1 MTSEKLGSLL
11 LKKMEITPGE
21 LSLALA
27 VQGSQVEKERLG
39 TILGHY
45 DLLSEEALAHSL
57 AEQSGWVVFD
67 EELVADPEAVHHLG
81 LPFAR
86 EHNVVPVRSLEGL
99 RFVLGD
105 PFDMQATDHVMAL
118 FGPGAVF
125 RTGLPRMIAAALRLI
140 EKAATALTDQGRG
153 QEVIDDVQLLL
164 DEAVA
169 SDATDIHIEP
179 SAKAVEVRL
188 RIDGVLRFHRCFPLK
203 DHARL
208 VNIFF
213 NRAQI
218 SAGDFM
224 KFHDARFE
232 HAAGARKVD
241 VRLSHIPAINGPSLV
256 LRLLDKTRA
265 ALSLGSLGYARAHEA
280 VIERALQKPHGIILL
295 TGPTGCGKTTSLYA
309 MIGRLKDIGAKVVSV
324 EDPVEVRLPLVTQ
337 VPVDIRKGHD
347 FHQVTR
353 ALLRHDPDIILVGE
367 IRDEKT
373 AAEAVRAAITGHRVF
388 STLHTSD
395 AASAILRLGDLGVD
409 HSCIANTLTCVISQ
423 RLVRKLCPHCRR
435 EEFVTPAS
443 VPQEERGY
451 LSSPG
456 QIVYRAQRQGCAR
469 CREGYSGRTVIAE
482 ALLIDDEIRF
492 MIEQRLIH
500 EVFLKVKERQGML
513 SMRRDAA
520 RLVEEGVTSL
530 DEAVRVV
537 GG

>member
-11 LKKMEITPGE
+11 LKRMEITPGE
-21 LSLALA
+21 LDLALA

-39 TILGHY
+39 SILSHY
-45 DLLSEEALAHSL
+45 DFLSEAALARSL
-57 AEQSGWVVFD
+57 AEQSGWPLFGG
-67 EELVADPEAVHHLG
+67 ELAANIDAVRLLG
-81 LPFAR
+81 MAFAR
-86 EHNVVPVRSLEGL
+86 AHGIVPVMAPEGL
-99 RFVLGD
+99 RFVVSD
-105 PFDMQATDHVMAL
+105 PFDIQATDHVTAL
-118 FGPGAVF
+118 FGSGAVF
-125 RTGLPRMIAAALRLI
+125 LTGIPRKIAASLHLLEKTLI
-140 EKAATALTDQGRG
+140 LPADQGR
-153 QEVIDDVQLLL
+153 EESVKDDVQMLL
-164 DEAVA
+164 DEAVGL
-169 SDATDIHIEP
+169 DATDIHIEP

-218 SAGDFM
+218 SAGDFL

-232 HAAGARKVD
+232 HAAGRKQVD
-241 VRLSHIPAINGPSLV
+241 VRLSHIPGINGPSIV

-265 ALSLGSLGYARAHEA
+265 ALSLESLGYAQAHEA
-280 VIERALQKPHGIILL
+280 VIERALQRPHGIILL

-309 MIGRLKDIGAKVVSV
+309 MLGRLKDIGAKIVAV
-324 EDPVEVRLPLVTQ
+324 EDPVEIMLPLVTQ

-373 AAEAVRAAITGHRVF
+373 ASEAVRAAITGHRVF

-395 AASAILRLGDLGVD
+395 AVSAILRLSDLGVD
-409 HSCIANTLTCVISQ
+409 HSYIANTLACVISQ
-423 RLVRKLCPHCRR
+423 RLIRKLCPYCRR

-443 VPQEERGY
+443 VAEEERGY

-456 QIVYRAQRQGCAR
+456 QVVYRADIQGCAR
-469 CREGYSGRTVIAE
+469 CLGGFCGRTVIAE

-500 EVFLKVKERQGML
+500 EIFLKVREKQDVL

-520 RLVEEGVTSL
+520 RLVREGLTSL
-530 DEAVRVV
+530 DEAARVV